1 MAYKSRPSALP
12 TASMKH
18 QDYGNFI
25 VAGTATIGTS
35 DFPEADESEGQAAL
49 TPAARLRLVDDDLV
63 PEVAVMAST
72 ELGIGER
79 GQTGYVLRQVFRHA
93 FLIDKPR
100 PRRVSGSVRIAG
112 ARKVG
117 PGCDQLVGEDRP
129 NSFPL

>member
-1 MAYKSRPSALP
+1 MPSKVDTIVHVMEEKGEGSVAP
-12 TASMKH
+12 TLAH
-18 QDYGNFI
+18 CDWL
-25 VAGTATIGTS
+25 V
-35 DFPEADESEGQAAL
+35 
-49 TPAARLRLVDDDLV
+49 LVDDDLV